1 MKSITAIPSLAALLR
16 ERIQR
21 EGSLGFADFM
31 AAALY
36 EPALGYYARGTR
48 QVGRGGDFFT
58 SVSVGPLFGQLLAR
72 RFVRQWRESG
82 SPTRW
87 RIIECGAHD
96 GTLAADILNALADLE
111 PVAFATLEY
120 AIPEPLA
127 MLQAAQRETLRKFA
141 DRVRFVANA
150 AELAGDPLPGIA
162 FGNEVLDALPCHLV
176 EWQGDRWF
184 EVRVALNNANR
195 LVFIKGEFRSEALQR
210 ALEFLG
216 GDFRE
221 GYRTEIRTCF
231 GEFLAPLAA
240 ALSSGL
246 MIWVDYGFPRPDYYH
261 PGRTEGTLRT
271 FFKHRAGDDPLADPG
286 ETDITAHVDFTA
298 VAEAAQTLGW
308 RQTLL
313 RDQGSW
319 LTEIG
324 RDWLLEMEGNPQHA
338 ALRQFQTLMHPAH
351 LGAKFHALELTRE

>member
-1 MKSITAIPSLAALLR
+1 MKPATAIPSLAALLR
-16 ERIQR
+16 ERIRR
-21 EGSLGFADFM
+21 EGPLGFADFM

-36 EPALGYYARGTR
+36 EPGLGYYARGTR

-82 SPTRW
+82 RPTRW

-96 GTLAADILNALADLE
+96 GTLAADILGAMRELE
-111 PVAFATLEY
+111 PEAFAALEY

-127 MLQAAQRETLRKFA
+127 THQTVQCETLENFT

-150 AELAGDPLPGIA
+150 ANLAADPLPGIA

-176 EWQGDRWF
+176 ERSGGRWL
-184 EVRVALNNANR
+184 EMQVALDNADR
-195 LVFIKGEFRSEALQR
+195 LVFFKDEIGSEALR
-210 ALEFLG
+210 HALETLG
-216 GDFRE
+216 ENFPE
-221 GYRTEIRTCF
+221 GYRTEIRTCYRD
-231 GEFLAPLAA
+231 FLAPLAG

-246 MIWVDYGFPRPDYYH
+246 MIWVDYGFPQPDYYH
-261 PGRTEGTLRT
+261 PGRTGGTLRT
-271 FFKHRAGDDPLADPG
+271 FSKHRAGDDPLADPG
-286 ETDITAHVDFTA
+286 EADITAHVDFTA
-298 VAEAAQTLGW
+298 VADAAQSLGW

-313 RDQGSW
+313 RDQGRW
-319 LTEIG
+319 LTDIG
-324 RDWLLEMEGNPQHA
+324 RDWLLEMEGRPQPE

-351 LGAKFHALELTRE
+351 LGARFHALELTRE